1 MRDNLIRVGVSAV
14 VFASL
19 GCATVPR
26 GRATTPDLVALDGA
40 LGNRF
45 VPAGERSEVVAR
57 VRVSVPSTAS
67 LRRPA
72 LNLALV
78 IDTSGSMD
86 GRPIEDARAA
96 GRALVES
103 LRDGDRLAVVTFD
116 SRAEVLLP
124 STVINTA
131 SRATA
136 MTRLGGIVARGT
148 TAMAEGLRLGVVEAV
163 GHLDPTGI
171 NRVVL
176 LGDGVPNDAA
186 GIVETAAMAGARGVT
201 ITALGLGLDYDETL
215 MGNIAQRS
223 GGRFHFIEDSSA
235 VAAVFRDEVL
245 RMQRVVG
252 RNAVAQLIP
261 GPGVEIEGVVGV
273 DATRTDEG
281 VTVTL
286 GEVTE
291 GVQRD
296 LVVRL
301 TAPSRRAGAAVE
313 LLDVVLR
320 YQDAVGNAGQI
331 ERRAFLGARASA
343 NPEERARGRDEEVER
358 TAATQ
363 QLAAGTLAAIR
374 DARAGQV
381 ALAQQR
387 LDAVVAQAD
396 AAARRRNDPELV
408 QRVSAVRG
416 LRRALPSV
424 APSMSAPPTAD
435 EAPTPQEAPA
445 AVRSAHGA
453 AMSTLY

>member
-1 MRDNLIRVGVSAV
+1 MRTHHIVLGVLAALV
-14 VFASL
+14 VST

-26 GRATTPDLVALDGA
+26 GRATAPDLIALDGA

-45 VPAGERSEVVAR
+45 VPAGERSEIVAR
-57 VRVSVPSTAS
+57 IRVSVPATNS
-67 LRRPA
+67 LRRPP
-72 LNLALV
+72 LNLAVV
-78 IDTSGSMD
+78 IDTSGSME

-96 GRALVES
+96 GRSLVES
-103 LRDGDRLAVVTFD
+103 LRDGDRLAVITFD
-116 SRAEVLLP
+116 SQAAVLLP

-131 SRATA
+131 TRAVA
-136 MTRLGGIVARGT
+136 MQRLGTLVARGT

-163 GHLDPTGI
+163 GHLDPAGI

-186 GIVETAAMAGARGVT
+186 GIVETAALAGARGVT

-245 RMQRVVG
+245 RMERVVG
-252 RNAVAQLIP
+252 RNAIARLVP
-261 GPGVEIEGVVGV
+261 GPGVEIESVVGV
-273 DATRTDEG
+273 NATRSDEG
-281 VTVTL
+281 VAVSL
-286 GEVTE
+286 GDVME
-291 GVQRD
+291 GAQRD
-296 LVVRL
+296 LVVRM
-301 TAPSRRAGAAVE
+301 TVPSRRAGAAVE

-320 YQDAVGNAGQI
+320 YDDAVNRTGPV

-343 NPEERARGRDEEVER
+343 NPEERAHGRDEDVEQ

-387 LDAVVAQAD
+387 LDVAVAQAD
-396 AAARRRNDPELV
+396 AAARRRADPELV
-408 QRVSAVRG
+408 RRVSSARG
-416 LRRALPSV
+416 LRGALPSV
-424 APSMSAPPTAD
+424 APSMPLSGP
-435 EAPTPQEAPA
+435 EAPMPQDAPA
-445 AVRSAHGA
+445 AVRSAHGD
-453 AMSTLY
+453 AMSTLSGS